1 MEDLRDLVGQR
12 FVVDFS
18 GTELTPELERLVRV
32 GRVGGVILF
41 PKNVV
46 SPEQVRRL
54 VRDLQRVATEA
65 SVPPLWITAD
75 QEGGWVNTFCS
86 VPLCPSAMALGAS
99 GREEDAYAA
108 GYLTGSVLRWLGV
121 NTNHAPVLDVN
132 TNPSN
137 PVIGPRSF
145 GEDPELVARLG
156 CAYLGGLRSSGI
168 LGTVK
173 HFPGHGDTEMD
184 SHLDLP
190 VVHASRE
197 VLHHRELLP
206 FRAAFEA
213 GAEALMTAHV
223 LYPALDP
230 ELPATLSRRILRDL
244 LRGELGFEGVVFT
257 DALGMGAIQRRWSR
271 AEAVVLSLR
280 AGADVILNLG
290 SPEVQWAGI
299 EAAWR
304 AAASGDLSRA
314 ELEESARRL
323 ERLKRTYATLPPPD
337 HPPPFLE
344 FERRAVELARHG
356 ITVVRGGRV
365 PLVLG
370 RTAVLPLVFEEAACA
385 AFLAELRAHLPHV
398 ERVSSEEELKNDAWE
413 NVVVL
418 SPPGRG
424 AVHTRTVRKLWA
436 RFRER
441 LVVVGTGAPYELA
454 HFPEVTTYV
463 AAYGPDPPSLR
474 AVAGLL
480 VGAFAPEGRLP
491 VTLPEA

>member
-1 MEDLRDLVGQR
+1 MGDLRDLVGQR

-46 SPEQVRRL
+46 SPEQVRGL
-54 VRDLQRVATEA
+54 VRDLQRVAAEA
-65 SVPPLWITAD
+65 SLPPLWVTAD
-75 QEGGWVNTFCS
+75 QEGGWVNAIRGI
-86 VPLCPSAMALGAS
+86 PLCPSAMALGAS
-99 GREEDAYAA
+99 GRERDAYEAA
-108 GYLTGSVLRWLGV
+108 RLTGELLRWLGV

-145 GEDPELVARLG
+145 GEDPERVARLG
-156 CAYLGGLRSSGI
+156 CAYLRGLRSCGI

-173 HFPGHGDTEMD
+173 HFPGHGDTEVD

-190 VVHASRE
+190 VVYASRE
-197 VLHHRELLP
+197 VLDRRELLP

-280 AGADVILNLG
+280 AGADVVLNLG

-304 AAASGDLSRA
+304 AAESGDLSRA
-314 ELEESARRL
+314 ELKESARRL
-323 ERLKRTYATLPPPD
+323 ERLKRAYVALPPAD
-337 HPPPFLE
+337 PPAVSDL
-344 FERRAVELARHG
+344 ERRAVELARHG
-356 ITVVRGGRV
+356 ITVVRNARL
-365 PLVLG
+365 PLVPG
-370 RTAVLPLVFEEAACA
+370 RTAVFPLVFEDAACA
-385 AFLAELRAHLPHV
+385 AFLEELRAHLPHV
-398 ERVSSEEELKNDAWE
+398 ETVSSEEELNNGAWE

-418 SPPGRG
+418 SPSGRG
-424 AVHTRTVRKLWA
+424 AVHARTVRALWA
-436 RFRER
+436 RVRER

-454 HFPEVTTYV
+454 HFPEVATYV
-463 AAYGPDPPSLR
+463 TAYGPDPASLR
-474 AVAGLL
+474 AVAGVLL
-480 VGAFAPEGRLP
+480 GACAPEGRLP
-491 VTLPEA
+491 VTIPEA